1 MYMFAFDKWLEGN
14 QDINYCQVKYNAPEK
29 REDTVD
35 LKSLQNWPSGLYIK
49 AQLSICYGLRNDFT
63 TRAPSATFLS
73 LRKAF

>member
-35 LKSLQNWPSGLYIK
+35 LKSLQN
-49 AQLSICYGLRNDFT
+49 
-63 TRAPSATFLS
+63 
-73 LRKAF
+73 